1 MHVLKSI
8 SVLFILLFA
17 VNTFSADT
25 FEFFPQ
31 KCTAHL
37 EADHIWFVDNDSDE
51 KTGPEL
57 YADDTNAD
65 FFTFI
70 KNYIN
75 SAIAK
80 NKKITLQFT
89 NINSQKHGQYDCI
102 IPDS

>member
-17 VNTFSADT
+17 VNIFPADT

-31 KCTAHL
+31 KCTAHF
-37 EADHIWFVDNDSDE
+37 EADHLWFVDNDSNE

-57 YADDTNAD
+57 YADDTNTE

-70 KNYIN
+70 KKTIN
-75 SAIAK
+75 DAMTN
-80 NKKITLQFT
+80 NKKVILQFT
-89 NINSQKHGQYDCI
+89 NITSENHGQYDCI
-102 IPDS
+102 IPEF